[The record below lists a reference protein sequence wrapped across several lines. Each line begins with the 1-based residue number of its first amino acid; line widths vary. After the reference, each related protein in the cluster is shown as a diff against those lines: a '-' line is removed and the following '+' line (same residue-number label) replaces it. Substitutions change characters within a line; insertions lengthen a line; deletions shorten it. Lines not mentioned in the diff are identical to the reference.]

1 MLLRPRLRAVEV
13 FPVQQEG
20 KTLVYLKD
28 PENFAQPLGIS
39 PAGYFIISHFDGEHS
54 LVDIQ
59 EAYCKQ
65 FGTLLL
71 SDELQRFIDLLDH
84 HYYLQSARFLVHR
97 NGVVEEFKKQPT
109 RLAAL
114 AGIVYRQDASELRM
128 QLDGYFLSPNGPG
141 LPLLD
146 TQTAVPRAVVA
157 PHIDFH
163 RGGPAY
169 AWAYKELAESEGA
182 DLYVVLGTSHCGGE
196 NPFILTFKDFDTPL
210 GRVETDKEFTRR
222 LQESCREDL
231 LTDEFLH
238 RSEHS
243 LEFQVLFLKYI
254 AQRKAE
260 LKGKKEKPFKIIP
273 ILVSSFHSLVLTQSL
288 PETHPPVETFIHA
301 LQDLVAQE
309 SRRVCFVAGVDLAH
323 VGKQFGDRDPVT
335 PDFLKWVEAED
346 RLLIDKLAMLD
357 APGFFNEVAKDQDK
371 RKICGFSPLY
381 SLIQLLD
388 GSHGKTLK
396 YDQAFTPETGSA
408 VTFTS
413 MVFE

>member
-109 RLAAL
+109 RLPAH
-114 AGIVYRQDASELRM
+114 AGSVYRQDAGELRM
-128 QLDGYFLSPNGPG
+128 QLDGYFSSPNGPG

-146 TQTAVPRAVVA
+146 SRTAVPRAVVA

-169 AWAYKELAESEGA
+169 AWAYKGLAESEGA
-182 DLYVVLGTSHCGGE
+182 D
-196 NPFILTFKDFDTPL
+196 FM
-210 GRVETDKEFTRR
+210 
-222 LQESCREDL
+222 
-231 LTDEFLH
+231 
-238 RSEHS
+238 
-243 LEFQVLFLKYI
+243 LF
-254 AQRKAE
+254 
-260 LKGKKEKPFKIIP
+260 
-273 ILVSSFHSLVLTQSL
+273 
-288 PETHPPVETFIHA
+288 
-301 LQDLVAQE
+301 
-309 SRRVCFVAGVDLAH
+309 
-323 VGKQFGDRDPVT
+323 
-335 PDFLKWVEAED
+335 
-346 RLLIDKLAMLD
+346 
-357 APGFFNEVAKDQDK
+357 
-371 RKICGFSPLY
+371 
-381 SLIQLLD
+381 
-388 GSHGKTLK
+388 
-396 YDQAFTPETGSA
+396 
-408 VTFTS
+408 
-413 MVFE
+413 